1 MLPKEF
7 GFSVFPN
14 PFNSVVTLKITLP
27 VSGELEV
34 GVFDLVGREVD
45 TVADGYYPVG
55 DYDLVGMLRGLG
67 KGILFGSLR
76 ACGVCPNPHVQVNQP
91 SA

>member
-14 PFNSVVTLKITLP
+14 PFNSVVTIKIMLP

-34 GVFDLVGREVD
+34 GVFDLVGMGERD
-45 TVADGYYPVG
+45 
-55 DYDLVGMLRGLG
+55 
-67 KGILFGSLR
+67 
-76 ACGVCPNPHVQVNQP
+76 
-91 SA
+91 SAG

>member
-55 DYDLVGMLRGLG
+55 DYEFAWDAEGVGERD
-67 KGILFGSLR
+67 FVR
-76 ACGVCPNPHVQVNQP
+76 
-91 SA
+91 